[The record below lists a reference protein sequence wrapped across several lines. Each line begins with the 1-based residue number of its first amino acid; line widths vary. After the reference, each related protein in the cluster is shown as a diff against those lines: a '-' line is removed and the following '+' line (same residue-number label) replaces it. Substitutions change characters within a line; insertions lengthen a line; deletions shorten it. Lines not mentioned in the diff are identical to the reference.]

1 VVAQIQIFNK
11 NMKVY
16 YNQRAD
22 KIIAELLFLISF
34 LLREGTSV
42 VYEIRLPM
50 KTQLQFFSIHRDF
63 LAQRS

>member
-1 VVAQIQIFNK
+1 
-11 NMKVY
+11 MKVY